1 MRNQRWKFILAG
13 TIILAVLA
21 WLGFTGVQESKTY
34 YATIEELHAMKD
46 RAYARRLRVAGDVVP
61 GSIHRDGRK
70 VYFTLRQ
77 NQLTLPVV
85 YDSSE
90 PLPDTFKDNAQAI
103 ADGRLTPEQ
112 VFIAKKVQAKCASK
126 YEAAPPGQSP
136 TRAGS

>member
-1 MRNQRWKFILAG
+1 MRNKRWKFILAAG
-13 TIILAVLA
+13 VILAVLI

-61 GSIHRDGRK
+61 GTIRREGRK

-85 YDSSE
+85 YDSNE

-103 ADGRLTPEQ
+103 ADGRLTAEQ
-112 VFIAKKVQAKCASK
+112 VFVAKKVQAKCASK
-126 YEAAPPGQSP
+126 YEAAPPGQP
-136 TRAGS
+136 ARAGP